1 MKWNPKTSS
10 HIRGIVQTSEQGTTR
25 TFPYYY
31 IKKAGGFY
39 LGYTAGRYT
48 FGREIDYRET
58 FNTLKEAREFCETVD
73 RETLILEEVS
83 N

>member
-1 MKWNPKTSS
+1 MKWNSRIS
-10 HIRGIVQTSEQGTTR
+10 NHYDGLIQTSEEGTTR
-25 TFPYYY
+25 TFKYYY
-31 IKKAGGFY
+31 IKKAGGYY

-73 RETLILEEVS
+73 RETLIIEEVS
-83 N
+83 A